1 MPREV
6 LVIKAHFWTLSTQH
20 DLHSGRPHPEIR
32 TVASSSPRRVSRN
45 FEGSFA
51 STSSF
56 SEDFFRL
63 EDGVKGASQLMAEM
77 LRLNATRRGDSEGE
91 TDGDGLRVNAGVGG
105 NDGGRIIEEHVRAQ
119 TVHTGDKHLEM
130 DQA

>member
-1 MPREV
+1 
-6 LVIKAHFWTLSTQH
+6 
-20 DLHSGRPHPEIR
+20 
-32 TVASSSPRRVSRN
+32 VSRN